1 MKKVKFKLTI
11 QSPKTEQRTELAI
24 DHTKEDRIVKAI
36 EDLTYS
42 VNTMIYATLADSEA
56 ARNIVIAKLAKNE

>member
-1 MKKVKFKLTI
+1 MKKVKFKLT
-11 QSPKTEQRTELAI
+11 KTEQRTELAI